1 MPSDNIYDYALPR
14 IAEGIRKATGTV
26 ARTLGPKG
34 SNIIIQSKLNP
45 GMITTNDGATAIQAM
60 HLSDPIENIG
70 LDYAKEMADRS
81 NNNSGDGS
89 TTSLV
94 LLNAILQEGIK
105 SGVNTLEIKNSLDEC
120 LPIIEVAIHDQTKE
134 ITVEDV
140 PAVARVAGEN
150 EALASTLG
158 TIYRTIGRDGIIHL
172 EGSGTYDTTFTL
184 IEGVRFSG
192 TGFLS
197 SYMANKGKK
206 AQYEKPAILVTK
218 NKISKLDDI
227 NPLLAA
233 LVANETKTLV
243 IFTDDMDS
251 GVARLLI
258 ELQQNP
264 IRKINILIIKAP
276 VLWKQ
281 YIFEDFAKVTGAT
294 IIEDASGVTF
304 KTLQLNHLGTCD
316 TLICD
321 KEETT
326 VIGTADIVE
335 HILELQEE
343 ADSGSID
350 AKLRLSW
357 LTTKTAILKLG
368 AKSETELS
376 YLRLKAEDAIHS
388 SRLALQ
394 SGIVA
399 GGGVSLR
406 NCANKMPDTVGGKIL
421 RAALSSPMYQIAL
434 NAGCEV
440 RIDEIYNNGKIEWKI
455 EESILIRTKGVIN
468 PISALRKV
476 TVGLDAKNLEF
487 VDMFEAGI
495 VDATAIVLGA
505 VRNSLG
511 IASVLLTTNSVI
523 ILPPEKP
530 QQPQFPW
537 QN

>member
-1 MPSDNIYDYALPR
+1 MQETIHKDALPR
-14 IAEGIRKATGTV
+14 LVNGIQHCADVV
-26 ARTLGPKG
+26 ARTMGPKG
-34 SNIIIQSKLNP
+34 SNVLIQHKLPP
-45 GMITTNDGATAIQAM
+45 GHVLTNDGATIINAM
-60 HLSDPIENIG
+60 NLADPIENMG
-70 LDYAKEMADRS
+70 LGFLKEAVERS

-89 TTSLV
+89 TTTAV

-105 SGVNTLEIKNSLDEC
+105 SGVNTLEIKESLDAC
-120 LPIIEVAIHDQTKE
+120 LPIIEAAIHDQTKQ
-134 ITVEDV
+134 ITVEDI
-140 PAVARVAGEN
+140 PSVAEIAGESRG
-150 EALASTLG
+150 LADILG
-158 TIYRTIGRDGIIHL
+158 RIYRIIGKAGIVHL
-172 EGSGTYDTTFTL
+172 EGSGTYETSFST
-184 IEGVRFSG
+184 IEGVRFGG
-192 TGFLS
+192 TGYLS
-197 SYMANKGKK
+197 PYLANQGKK

-227 NPLLAA
+227 NPLLSA
-233 LVANETKTLV
+233 LITQETKTLV

-251 GVARLLI
+251 NVARLLI

-264 IRKINILIIKAP
+264 TRKINILIIKAP

-281 YIFEDFAKVTGAT
+281 YVFEDFAKVTGAT
-294 IIEDASGVTF
+294 IIEDASGITL

-326 VIGTADIVE
+326 VIGIKDITDHV
-335 HILELQEE
+335 IELQEE
-343 ADSGSID
+343 ADGGSTD

-376 YLRLKAEDAIHS
+376 WLKLKCEDAIHS

-406 NCANKMPDTVGGKIL
+406 NCADNLPHTIGGEILKVALRAPIEQIMVNAGAQPAGFTGFDAMENTKGFDARDGKI
-421 RAALSSPMYQIAL
+421 
-434 NAGCEV
+434 
-440 RIDEIYNNGKIEWKI
+440 
-455 EESILIRTKGVIN
+455 
-468 PISALRKV
+468 
-476 TVGLDAKNLEF
+476 

-495 VDATAIVLGA
+495 VDAAAIVLGA

-511 IASVLLTTNSVI
+511 IASVLLTTNSVVT
-523 ILPPEKP
+523 LPEEQKYQLPSNP
-530 QQPQFPW
+530 FM
-537 QN
+537 